1 MELPRKRQ
9 RVDTDQCPI
18 AQPTFTELIADYYAK
33 ADLQHCIELLLYAD
47 DDGELT
53 KQIILKAA
61 LTTPEIAATLRNHKE
76 EYIERE
82 RHKVIS
88 FSSHADKV
96 IYSIEDRY
104 MDLSGSEQYDAAS
117 DVIRQIEEAFT
128 LIVEQATQEY
138 ASLGTKIN
146 ALIALRCIA
155 VLICGG
161 QEEIGKQIRN
171 HFQVDDSLE
180 SSMNAVIDEM
190 SVEECE
196 RVCALEY
203 SGRPFLK
210 AMEQLKELA
219 DDHCVFEGL
228 QDVIANLT
236 CEDETEEDGE
246 GESEEEEEEEEA

>member
-1 MELPRKRQ
+1 MEAPHKRQ
-9 RVDTDQCPI
+9 RANTNGDSI
-18 AQPTFTELIADYYAK
+18 AQPTFTDLIADYYAK
-33 ADLQHCIELLLYAD
+33 ADLQYCIELLLYAD

-53 KQIILKAA
+53 KQILLKAA
-61 LTTPEIAATLRNHKE
+61 LATPEIAATLRNHKE

-96 IYSIEDRY
+96 IYSIEERY
-104 MDLSGSEQYDAAS
+104 MDLSGSEQYDAVS

-128 LIVEQATQEY
+128 LIVEQTTQEY

-155 VLICGG
+155 VSICGG

-171 HFQVDDSLE
+171 HFQMDDSLE

-219 DDHCVFEGL
+219 DDHCIFEGL
-228 QDVIANLT
+228 QDVITNLT
-236 CEDETEEDGE
+236 CEDETDEDGE
-246 GESEEEEEEEEA
+246 GEGEEEEEEA